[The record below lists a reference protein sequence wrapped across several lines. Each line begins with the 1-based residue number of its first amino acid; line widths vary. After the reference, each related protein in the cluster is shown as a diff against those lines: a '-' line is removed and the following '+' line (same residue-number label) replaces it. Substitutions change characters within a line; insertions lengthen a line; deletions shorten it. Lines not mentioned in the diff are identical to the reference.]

1 MRRKSLRV
9 AVLTMLEA
17 AGEAGAVPRA
27 FLRIGG
33 LTVARQQLALALEL
47 SCERII
53 CIAPRLTT
61 ELVELQHL
69 AEAAKAQFH
78 VVANARGLVGLVTT
92 VDEVL
97 VLGDG
102 LFVTIPEAAALLEE
116 GQAVL
121 VQPIE
126 QGLAAGF
133 ERIDLNHAG
142 AAAMR
147 LPGRLIE
154 RLAELPSDCDAA
166 SSLQRIALQAGVRQ
180 RPIPIPGQGGLFWTL
195 VRSEDEA
202 HALEPLWVRQRTS
215 DEGALSP
222 SRGLALLA
230 VRSFGPAMLHA
241 GSGALVLVIAA
252 ATLALMALGAGW
264 FGLLSLGLGLITLGW
279 LLRECAV
286 LLSRIESEAARPGK
300 GLDSK
305 ELYGWL
311 CDGLIIVLAAW
322 GSHLHLGQHFIDRLF
337 PPFMLVVLLRILPRL
352 FAPRW
357 AAWFGDRALL
367 AMGIGTAIA
376 FGAGSAT
383 IHIAAVLA
391 GVVGIIASFGP
402 TRLTRL

>member
-1 MRRKSLRV
+1 
-9 AVLTMLEA
+9 MLEP
-17 AGEAGAVPRA
+17 AGIAGALPRA

-47 SCERII
+47 KCERII
-53 CIAPRLTT
+53 CIAPRLTG

-69 AEAAKAQFH
+69 AEAAKAQFN
-78 VVANARGLVGLVTT
+78 VIANARALVGLVTT
-92 VDEVL
+92 VDEVFTI
-97 VLGDG
+97 GDG
-102 LFVTIPEAAALLEE
+102 LFVSIPEAAALLEE
-116 GQAVL
+116 GQAIL

-147 LPGRLIE
+147 LPGRLVE

-180 RPIPIPGQGGLFWTL
+180 RAIPAPGLDGLFWTL

-202 HALEPLWVRQRTS
+202 HALEPLWVRQRTR

-241 GSGALVLVIAA
+241 GSGALALVIAA
-252 ATLALMALGAGW
+252 AVMALLALGAGW
-264 FGLLSLGLGLITLGW
+264 FNFLTLGLGLVAVGW

-286 LLSRIESEAARPGK
+286 LLSRIETEASHLRK

-311 CDGLIIVLAAW
+311 CDGLIVVLAAW
-322 GSHLHLGQHFIDRLF
+322 GSQMHGDQHFIDRLF
-337 PPFMLVVLLRILPRL
+337 PPFMLVALLRILPRL

-357 AAWFGDRALL
+357 TGWFGDRALL
-367 AMGIGTAIA
+367 ALGLGGAIA
-376 FGAGSAT
+376 FGAGSLAV
-383 IHIAAVLA
+383 HVAAALA
-391 GVVGIIASFGP
+391 GLAGILASLGP
-402 TRLTRL
+402 SRLTRP